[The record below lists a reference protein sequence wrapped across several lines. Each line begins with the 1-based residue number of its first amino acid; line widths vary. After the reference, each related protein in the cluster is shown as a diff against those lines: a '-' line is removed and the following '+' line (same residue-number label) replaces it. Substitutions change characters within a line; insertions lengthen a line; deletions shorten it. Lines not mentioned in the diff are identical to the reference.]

1 MDNKTV
7 VITGA
12 NGQLGRALRIIFP
25 NAIALTRQELDITD
39 EVTVKSF
46 KWQPNSII
54 INAAAWTDVDAAEK
68 PENFHQVDLV
78 NHQAVKYL
86 SEAATTHELTLVHVS
101 SEYVFDGSQPVH
113 NEDEPFS
120 PLNVYGKTKADGD
133 LAAATTNKHYII
145 RTSWVIGDGRNFVNI
160 MQDLAMRDIK
170 PSVVNDQI
178 GRLTF
183 TDTLARGIKYLL
195 ETNAP
200 YGTYNLTN
208 EGQPA
213 SWAEIAKIIFEK
225 SGKSSSDVQPVSTTE
240 YFASKPGAAQRPLQ
254 STLDLT
260 KIERLG
266 FIPENWQDKLYKLLD
281 KPIIRLS

>member
-1 MDNKTV
+1 MNNKTV

-39 EVTVKSF
+39 ETAVRSF
-46 KWQPNSII
+46 NWQPNSVI
-54 INAAAWTDVDAAEK
+54 INAAAWTNVDAAEN
-68 PENFHQVDLV
+68 PGNFQQVDLV
-78 NHQAVKYL
+78 NHRAVQYL
-86 SEAATTHELTLVHVS
+86 AEVATTHGLTLVHIS
-101 SEYVFDGSQPVH
+101 SEYVFDGSQPIH
-113 NEDEPFS
+113 SEDEPFS
-120 PLNVYGKTKADGD
+120 PLSVYGKTKADGD
-133 LAAATTNKHYII
+133 LAAATTTKHYII
-145 RTSWVIGDGRNFVNI
+145 RTSWVVGDGRNFVSI
-160 MQDLAMRDIK
+160 MQDLAARDIK

-183 TDTLARGIKYLL
+183 TDTLARGIKHLL
-195 ETNAP
+195 ETGAP

-213 SWAEIAKIIFEK
+213 SWADIAKIVFEK
-225 SGKSSSDVQPVSTTE
+225 SSKLPSDIQPVSTAE
-240 YFASKPGAAQRPLQ
+240 YFANKPGVAQRPLQ

-266 FIPENWQDKLYKLLD
+266 FMSENWQDKLDKLL
-281 KPIIRLS
+281 S

>member
-1 MDNKTV
+1 MDDKTV

-39 EVTVKSF
+39 EAAVKSF
-46 KWQPNSII
+46 DWQPNSVII
-54 INAAAWTDVDAAEK
+54 SAAAWTDVDAAEN
-68 PENFHQVDLV
+68 PENFQQVDLV
-78 NHQAVKYL
+78 NHLAVQYL
-86 SEAATTHELTLVHVS
+86 AEAATTHNLTLVHIS
-101 SEYVFDGSQPVH
+101 SEYVFDGSQTIH
-113 NEDEPFS
+113 SEDEPFS

-145 RTSWVIGDGRNFVNI
+145 RTSWVIGDGRNFVSI
-160 MQDLAMRDIK
+160 MQDLATRDIK

-183 TDTLARGIKYLL
+183 TDTLARGIKHLL
-195 ETNAP
+195 ETGAP

-213 SWAEIAKIIFEK
+213 SWAEIAKIVFEK
-225 SGKSSSDVQPVSTTE
+225 SGKSPSDIQPVSTAE
-240 YFASKPGAAQRPLQ
+240 YFANKPGSAQRPRQ
-254 STLDLT
+254 STLNLT
-260 KIERLG
+260 KIKETG
-266 FIPENWQDKLYKLLD
+266 FTPEDWQDKLDNLFN
-281 KPIIRLS
+281 